1 MVSFFDHPPMRV
13 RAPAAVSEPPYF
25 SHQVSAARRFYL
37 RLAPRHGGPL
47 TVISGGWEL
56 CRPDYRVRRAGFPHP
71 TLEFVARGRGEL
83 WLGGRRTPLTP
94 GSVFVYG
101 RRTPHDIRCDPASP
115 MLKYFVVF
123 AGAAARDLLRTGR
136 LTPGTATR
144 VTEPD
149 RIREL
154 FDDLIARALDD
165 RPGRER
171 LCAIALAYLLTR
183 IATRTAPQTPDAGAL
198 AAYHRCRALI
208 ESRPAEFRR
217 LAELAAAG
225 HVSVGHLCRLFRK
238 FGRQSPMAYL
248 RHLRMNLA
256 AQRILTGHVP
266 IKTVAVEFGY
276 ADPHNFTRAFRRAFG
291 VAPTDLLRGPVAH
304 TRPAGPLRSS
314 AAHALTPAL
323 PASTFRT

>member
-1 MVSFFDHPPMRV
+1 MRRPP
-13 RAPAAVSEPPYF
+13 PATLSEAPYF
-25 SHQVSAARRFYL
+25 SHQVADARRFYL
-37 RLAPRHGGPL
+37 RLAPRRGRPL

-56 CRPDYRVRRAGFPHP
+56 CRPDYRVRRSGFPHP

-83 WLGGRRTPLTP
+83 LLAGRRVALAP

-101 RRTPHDIRCDPASP
+101 RRTPHDIRCDPTSP

-123 AGAAARDLLRTGR
+123 AGPESRELLRAGR
-136 LTPGTATR
+136 LLPGAAIR
-144 VTEPD
+144 VSEPD
-149 RIREL
+149 RIRDL

-171 LCAIALAYLLTR
+171 LCAIALSYLITR
-183 IATRTAPQTPDAGAL
+183 IATRAAPEPSDHGSRE
-198 AAYHRCRALI
+198 AYLRCRALI
-208 ESRPAEFRR
+208 EARAADLRR
-217 LAELAAAG
+217 ITDLAAAG

-256 AQRILTGHVP
+256 AERILTGRAP
-266 IKTVAVEFGY
+266 IKTIAAELGY

-291 VAPTDLLRGPVAH
+291 VAPTALLGARPGPAGAPRRR
-304 TRPAGPLRSS
+304 RPAMT
-314 AAHALTPAL
+314 A
-323 PASTFRT
+323 PASPAV